1 MKKESFGNLQKYS
14 GIAEQMIKMS
24 QDCPKITKMI
34 LDIIYGDEGEEKGN
48 GDGIS
53 TISQT
58 AQRLRNPG
66 QERLRKACTEQQSR
80 KVQ

>member
-34 LDIIYGDEGEEKGN
+34 LDIIYGDEEKGN

-58 AQRLRNPG
+58 TQRLRNPG
-66 QERLRKACTEQQSR
+66 QKRL
-80 KVQ
+80 

>member
-1 MKKESFGNLQKYS
+1 MKKGSSTNLQKYS

-24 QDCPKITKMI
+24 LDCPEITKMI

-53 TISQT
+53 TIGQT
-58 AQRLRNPG
+58 AQRLRDPG
-66 QERLRKACTEQQSR
+66 QKRLRKACTEQ
-80 KVQ
+80 

>member
-1 MKKESFGNLQKYS
+1 
-14 GIAEQMIKMS
+14 
-24 QDCPKITKMI
+24 MI
-34 LDIIYGDEGEEKGN
+34 LDIIYGDEGKEKGN

-66 QERLRKACTEQQSR
+66 QERLRKASTEQQSR
-80 KVQ
+80 KVQLVSGLTL

>member
-1 MKKESFGNLQKYS
+1 MKKGSSTNLQKYS

-24 QDCPKITKMI
+24 LDCPEITKMI
-34 LDIIYGDEGEEKGN
+34 LDIIYGDEGKEKGN

-58 AQRLRNPG
+58 TQRLRNPG
-66 QERLRKACTEQQSR
+66 QKRL
-80 KVQ
+80 

>member
-1 MKKESFGNLQKYS
+1 MKKESSTNLQKYS
-14 GIAEQMIKMS
+14 GIAEQMVKMS
-24 QDCPKITKMI
+24 SDCPEITKII
-34 LDIIYGDEGEEKGN
+34 LDIIYGDEGEGN
-48 GDGIS
+48 GIS

-66 QERLRKACTEQQSR
+66 QKRLRKACTEQQSR